1 MAGRFVGDAIAESI
15 GGEKIYDALSFML
28 PDVGGTDAAQP
39 SGADGPQ
46 VNAGT
51 GAGMGGQGSPINAPT
66 PRTAAASQFVR
77 AGTAQ
82 NNNMQLAMTSAATP
96 SVSNAVQANTAM
108 TTNQFMGGNFKT
120 RNNHDTLDRVSQDR
134 LAYQLS

>member
-1 MAGRFVGDAIAESI
+1 
-15 GGEKIYDALSFML
+15 
-28 PDVGGTDAAQP
+28 
-39 SGADGPQ
+39 
-46 VNAGT
+46 
-51 GAGMGGQGSPINAPT
+51 MGGQGSPITAPT
-66 PRTAAASQFVR
+66 PRTAAASDFVR

-82 NNNMQLAMTSAATP
+82 NNNMQLAMTTAAAP

-134 LAYQLS
+134 LAYQLA